1 MSHARIPHAT
11 CTLHACI
18 PRLCW
23 QQAST
28 VRLATSCGMFQL
40 YLALKS
46 CCFSSASGMRCPC
59 FRTSDGASHTLPCAS
74 THCGNAELL
83 VHVLLCTCSSAQHRG
98 CRVHLVRPTSFVPL
112 FLPCCALT
120 NNCKGSPAYCGATGT
135 VFPWACFKQLP
146 TTVGVLA
153 TLQFSLLLIF
163 VLLVYLQNSLACSV
177 AHLFAVV
184 LCSTNPASCEIL
196 HLLDHSHY
204 CTLPRRVPLP

>member
-98 CRVHLVRPTSFVPL
+98 CRVHLVRPTSSVPL
-112 FLPCCALT
+112 FLPCLRTYQQLQGQPRILWCYGHGFPLGMFQAV
-120 NNCKGSPAYCGATGT
+120 AYHSWRARNIAVFSATH
-135 VFPWACFKQLP
+135 FC
-146 TTVGVLA
+146 
-153 TLQFSLLLIF
+153 
-163 VLLVYLQNSLACSV
+163 LACIPPE
-177 AHLFAVV
+177 LTCM
-184 LCSTNPASCEIL
+184 LCS
-196 HLLDHSHY
+196 
-204 CTLPRRVPLP
+204 